1 MRRIVCLAAS
11 LMLVGG
17 AARAD
22 EQADARGIIDKAIK
36 AAGGEENL
44 AKYKAETFK
53 GKGKYYGMGAGM
65 DYTGDW
71 AVQHPDKIRMQ
82 IEVAVGDMN
91 FTFVRVVNGDKVWR
105 KTGDNTEEVDDKD
118 QINEAKEAGYVGS
131 VTDLVPLKDK
141 GFQFAALGE
150 SEVDGAKAVGIK
162 VSHKGHRDV
171 ELYFDKAKGLLVK
184 SATTVKDDMTGQEAR
199 QEVFVSNYKE
209 VSGVQRPMKIV
220 INRDGKS
227 FVDVEVTEMQLH
239 EKLDD
244 AVFGKP

>member
-1 MRRIVCLAAS
+1 MRHIVCLAMS
-11 LMLVGG
+11 LVLVGG

-22 EQADARGIIDKAIK
+22 EQVDARAIIDKAIK

-71 AVQHPDKIRMQ
+71 AVQHPDKMRLQ
-82 IEVAVGDMN
+82 IEVAVGDMK
-91 FTFVRVVNGDKVWR
+91 FTFVRVVNGDKVWS
-105 KTGDNTEEVDDKD
+105 KTGDNAVEVDDKD
-118 QINEAKEAGYVGS
+118 QVNEAKEGGYVGS
-131 VTDLVPLKDK
+131 VTDLLPLKDK
-141 GFQFAALGE
+141 EFQFALLGE
-150 SEVDGAKAVGIK
+150 SEVDGTKVVGIK

-199 QEVFVSNYKE
+199 QEVFYSDYKE
-209 VSGVQRPMKIV
+209 LSGTQRPMKVV

-227 FVDVEVTEMQLH
+227 FVDMEVTERQLH

-244 AVFGKP
+244 SVFGKP

>member
-1 MRRIVCLAAS
+1 MRRIVCLAVS
-11 LMLVGG
+11 LVFVGG
-17 AARAD
+17 AACAD
-22 EQADARGIIDKAIK
+22 EQADARAIIDKAIK

-71 AVQHPDKIRMQ
+71 TVQHPDKMRFQ
-82 IEVAVGDMN
+82 IEVAVGDMK
-91 FTFVRVVNGDKVWR
+91 FTFVRVVNGDKVWS
-105 KTGDNTEEVDDKD
+105 KTGDNAVEVDDKD
-118 QINEAKEAGYVGS
+118 QVNEAKEGGYVGS
-131 VTDLVPLKDK
+131 VTDLLPLKDK
-141 GFQFAALGE
+141 EFQFALLGE
-150 SEVDGAKAVGIK
+150 SEVDGAKVVGIK

-171 ELYFDKAKGLLVK
+171 ELYFDKAKGLLIK

-199 QEVFVSNYKE
+199 QEVFYSDYKE
-209 VSGVQRPMKIV
+209 VSGTQRPMKVV

-227 FVDVEVTEMQLH
+227 FVDMEVTERQLH

-244 AVFGKP
+244 SVFGKP